1 MQLSQKNDGLRL
13 LWGANRSLYFR
24 FFVNYRQNER
34 KNRAGGSGRGRNPI
48 PPPGLRRAQAEAT
61 IKNMQEAYPV
71 TTCASGKRPLRSYK
85 PNFLGGKNDGMF
97 LSHRR

>member
-1 MQLSQKNDGLRL
+1 MQLSQIKDGIRQFLE
-13 LWGANRSLYFR
+13 AKRSLFAR
-24 FFVNYRQNER
+24 IFVNDRQIEP